1 MLCEVVRNVSSNI
14 VIYVYQYMQRRCWKK
29 MLFLKGLSEI
39 FFDMQYEDCYIY
51 IYVSNIIVLVTVV
64 V

>member
-1 MLCEVVRNVSSNI
+1 MCISICNDGAG
-14 VIYVYQYMQRRCWKK
+14 KK
-29 MLFLKGLSEI
+29 MLFLKGLSGI

-51 IYVSNIIVLVTVV
+51 IYVYIYMYVSNIIVLVTVV